1 MSVASLHAEVV
12 FALPLRQTVR
22 AVEVPDGARLQDAI
36 DASGIL
42 VEHPEAVGLPAGVA
56 VWGRRADPADPV
68 REGDRIEIQ
77 RPLVA
82 DPKDSRRARADRKRR
97 LAAQPPGE

>member
-12 FALPLRQTVR
+12 FALPLHQTVR
-22 AVEVPDGARLQDAI
+22 AVEVPEGARLQEAI

-42 VEHPEAVGLPAGVA
+42 AEHPEAVGLPAGVA

-82 DPKDSRRARADRKRR
+82 DPKDSRRARAERKRR
-97 LAAQPPGE
+97 LAAQSPGA